1 MNPANAIV
9 GVLRRNLQE
18 TLRGNRL
25 AEAGEILSRLKK
37 EDPLSRET
45 RGLELELLLKTH
57 RLAEAQALAQQ
68 LCQLFPD
75 SGRIQQLAGQVAY
88 RQRRY
93 VEAQAFFRE
102 SQRIYP
108 HWQTQQWLGK
118 TLTQLGS
125 FEEAESLLLAARA
138 HSVQAWLDLGWL
150 YERRKDWPAAV
161 DAYESFLKLHP
172 GHSFAT
178 EQLTRVRAKQLDPE
192 ALIEEAEA
200 LAEFGEAMPEALFEE
215 YIEKLFAT
223 GQGPAAREAL
233 LAHAPAL
240 DARQGTRL
248 AWVCHHARAYDLACQ
263 LFLRHV
269 ETNLNSFK
277 YLAALESSAAKC
289 HRLPEVLD
297 LYRRLASQERK
308 LYGRMRNL
316 TSRMQKG
323 SD

>member
-1 MNPANAIV
+1 
-9 GVLRRNLQE
+9 
-18 TLRGNRL
+18 
-25 AEAGEILSRLKK
+25 
-37 EDPLSRET
+37 
-45 RGLELELLLKTH
+45 
-57 RLAEAQALAQQ
+57 
-68 LCQLFPD
+68 
-75 SGRIQQLAGQVAY
+75 
-88 RQRRY
+88 
-93 VEAQAFFRE
+93 
-102 SQRIYP
+102 
-108 HWQTQQWLGK
+108 
-118 TLTQLGS
+118 
-125 FEEAESLLLAARA
+125 LLLAARG
-138 HSVQAWLDLGWL
+138 HSVQAGLDLGWL

-233 LAHAPAL
+233 LVYLPGL

-248 AWVCHHARAYDLACQ
+248 AWVCHHAQAYDLACQ